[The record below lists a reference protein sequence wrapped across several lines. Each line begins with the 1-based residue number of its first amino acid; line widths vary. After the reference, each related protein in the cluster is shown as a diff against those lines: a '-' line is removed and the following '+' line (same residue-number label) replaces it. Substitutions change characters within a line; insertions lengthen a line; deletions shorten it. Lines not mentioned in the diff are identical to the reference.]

1 MKKRYVMVMVA
12 VAAATWIT
20 TAQAMDTFLVGPRA
34 MGMAGANVASV
45 DNNAAQYY
53 NPAAFGFFGRHNE
66 DETKS
71 EADTNDLGRKD
82 FGFDVYAGGGWRMN
96 DNFGDYLTTLSAI
109 DLDELKNGIQT
120 ETELAGL
127 INLVGSLN
135 GIDEL
140 GTGMTVDVN
149 AGTSLRIKHFGIGVR
164 GYTQANAVVLDI
176 DNQHLGLNIDPTD
189 LRNGIEN
196 VDLSASSY
204 NSSQTYNFF
213 DSTTQA
219 SLVAQY
225 GAEAVNRLAFIA
237 IQENVDPAS
246 ATNMTT
252 TLVAINNSSSTSTT
266 NPLSIDNNTTTV
278 SMTGFGFVEVPLSYG
293 YAINDNVSVGGNL
306 KFMKGRVYGSQVL
319 VFDDE
324 SNDILAQSD
333 ENSKETTTLG
343 LDLGVMARYGKFNFG
358 LVGRNLNSPKFDGF
372 TIPTTSVTID
382 SVTLKPQ
389 VTAGVAFIPWST
401 LTLEADY
408 DITKNEAELFDTQ
421 NLALGVEW
429 DAFRFLALR
438 AGAMKNLAESD
449 LGLIYTAGVGLNV
462 WLVRFDIAGA
472 ASLGDKVIFDGE
484 EVPKFAKV
492 SAQASIDF

>member
-1 MKKRYVMVMVA
+1 MKRKYVMGLAAIAA
-12 VAAATWIT
+12 VTCMSS
-20 TAQAMDTFLVGPRA
+20 AQAMDTFLVGPRA

-45 DNNAAQYY
+45 DNNSAQYY

-66 DETKS
+66 DDSKLD
-71 EADTNDLGRKD
+71 ADTNNLGRKN
-82 FGFDVYAGGGWRMN
+82 FGFDVYAGGGWRIN
-96 DNFGDYLTTLSAI
+96 DNFGDYLTTLSDI
-109 DLDELKNGIQT
+109 DLDELENGIQS
-120 ETELAGL
+120 ESELADL
-127 INLVGSLN
+127 VNLVASLN
-135 GIDEL
+135 GIDEP

-149 AGTSLRIKHFGIGVR
+149 AGTSLRIKNFGIGVR
-164 GYTQANAVVLDI
+164 GYTQANALVLDI
-176 DNQHLGLNIDPTD
+176 DNQNLGLNISPTD

-204 NSSQTYNFF
+204 ESSQTYNFF
-213 DSTTQA
+213 DATTQA

-225 GAEAVNRLAFIA
+225 GAEAVNRLNFFA
-237 IQENVDPAS
+237 IQENVDPAL
-246 ATNMTT
+246 ATDMTT
-252 TLVAINNSSSTSTT
+252 TLVAMNNSSSTSTT

-278 SMTGFGFVEVPLSYG
+278 RMTGFGFVEVPLSYG

-324 SNDILAQSD
+324 SNDILAKSD
-333 ENSKETTTLG
+333 EHFKETTTFG
-343 LDLGVMARYGKFNFG
+343 LDLGVMARYSKFNFG

-372 TIPTTSVTID
+372 TIPITLVPID

-389 VTAGVAFIPWST
+389 VTAGVAYIPWST

-408 DITKNEAELFDTQ
+408 DITKNEGELFDSQ

-429 DAFRFLALR
+429 DALRFLALR

-449 LGLIYTAGVGLNV
+449 IGWIYTAGVGLNM
-462 WLVRFDIAGA
+462 WLVRLDIAGA
-472 ASLGDKVIFDGE
+472 ASIGDTVDFDGN
-484 EVPKFAKV
+484 EVPKFTKV